1 MVLLFAIAAG
11 LVALYLL
18 AQTIRPLFERGIVTA
33 EEWQRVEDES
43 LSLLNRR
50 DQLLEELRDL
60 EFEAALNKVGA
71 RDLAAMRLRYEH
83 EAVELDR
90 QLDARAEQYD
100 DRIEAQV
107 EQTLANADAR
117 RAAKAAAGE
126 GSEVVDAAPADAAV
140 GRADGI
146 DGMTAAAKAPAAKAP
161 DGKAPAAKSPATKS
175 PAAKAPAAKA
185 PAAKSPAAKAPAA
198 HDKPSAPASS
208 AAQSSDATCA
218 ACDAVLD
225 PDAAF
230 CDGCGARVLPACA
243 GCGTLNRMGARFC
256 KGCGAPV
263 TEEAK

>member
-18 AQTIRPLFERGIVTA
+18 AQTIRPLFERGVVTA

-43 LSLLNRR
+43 LSLLQRR

-71 RDLAAMRLRYEH
+71 RDLAALRLRYEH

-126 GSEVVDAAPADAAV
+126 PGEAVHAAPADAPV
-140 GRADGI
+140 GLADGMA
-146 DGMTAAAKAPAAKAP
+146 GAQ
-161 DGKAPAAKSPATKS
+161 
-175 PAAKAPAAKA
+175 
-185 PAAKSPAAKAPAA
+185 
-198 HDKPSAPASS
+198 PSA
-208 AAQSSDATCA
+208 ATCA
-218 ACDAVLD
+218 ACNAALD
-225 PDAAF
+225 PGAAF
-230 CDGCGARVLPACA
+230 CDGCGARVQPACA

-263 TEEAK
+263 IEEAK